1 MSQPITVLDRGM
13 QRLILQTLAGS
24 YPGPMQRAELLQ
36 ATSESDSQKLDANL
50 SYLEQH
56 GLVEVGW
63 VRAMGTPGKH
73 AFGATIHARGLDFL
87 ADDGGLG
94 AILGT
99 VTIKFHEDT
108 LRALIESRIAS
119 SDLAPADKRRWTDA
133 LRELPADA
141 IKHLST
147 KLIDLA
153 LDKAPGALQL
163 LAKAIGLG

>member
-1 MSQPITVLDRGM
+1 MTHIDRAM
-13 QRLILQTLAGS
+13 QRRILQTLSSS
-24 YPGPMQRAELLQ
+24 YPGPMDRDTLAEAVGETAP
-36 ATSESDSQKLDANL
+36 ATLDANL
-50 SYLEQH
+50 HYLEQH
-56 GLVEVGW
+56 GLVEVNW
-63 VRAMGTPGKH
+63 LRALGLPGPH
-73 AFGATIHARGLDFL
+73 ATSAKIHATGLDFL
-87 ADDGGLG
+87 ADDGGLS

-119 SDLAPADKRRWTDA
+119 SDLAPADKRQWTDA

-153 LDKAPGALQL
+153 LDKAPGALPL